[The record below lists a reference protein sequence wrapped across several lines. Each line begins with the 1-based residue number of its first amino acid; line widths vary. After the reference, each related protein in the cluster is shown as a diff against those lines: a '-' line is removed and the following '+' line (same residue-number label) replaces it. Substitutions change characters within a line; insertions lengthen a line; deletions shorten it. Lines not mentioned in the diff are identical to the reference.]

1 MPAVSSVVR
10 TGMAAFTA
18 LKVVASGKMKI
29 TGNET
34 SEDLKEKL
42 KFNQQWEDATS
53 TLIGKTAA
61 MAVGV
66 TAIGYNY
73 GIKIARM
80 GQRGQ
85 DRRDQN
91 AIQDK
96 MINTGLGILGAAAG
110 GFITGGAIGAIG
122 AAALALVTTT
132 VSEIMSTTMQIKQ
145 YNYDRA
151 VDYDATAV
159 TRERMGDAAYNYSR
173 RRG

>member
-10 TGMAAFTA
+10 TGMSAFTA
-18 LKVVASGKMKI
+18 LKVVAAGKIKI

-34 SEDLKEKL
+34 PDDLKAKL
-42 KFNQQWEDATS
+42 KFNQQWEEATG
-53 TLIGKTAA
+53 TLIGKSAGV
-61 MAVGV
+61 AVGV

-96 MINTGLGILGAAAG
+96 LVNTGLGILGAAAG
-110 GFITGGAIGAIG
+110 GFITGGAVGAVG
-122 AAALALVTTT
+122 AAALAVLTTT
-132 VSEIMSTTMQIKQ
+132 VSEIMSTTMQVKQ

-151 VDYDATAV
+151 VDYDTTAV